1 MNHIIVF
8 GGLWETL
15 LSVIK
20 ALLPLVGLFLLFQLL
35 FLKLPRVYLL
45 NLLKGT
51 LLALAG
57 LLLFLQG
64 VRIGFL
70 PAGEAIGE
78 RLGTI
83 AWPWLL
89 VPFGVFIGF
98 LTTWTEP
105 AVRVL
110 CEQAEKASA
119 GSIQKNVVLVAI
131 CSGVA
136 AFVGL
141 GMAKV
146 VYGIPLLYIVI
157 PGYAAALL
165 MAWLSDKDF
174 LSIAFDA
181 GGVATGPMAVTF
193 LLAIAIGISSATEG
207 REPIIHGFGL
217 IALIALA
224 PILSVMALGFF
235 VRWGRWRSIRWALW
249 RKEQG

>member
-1 MNHIIVF
+1 MSGMIIF
-8 GGLWETL
+8 GGLWDSF
-15 LSVIK
+15 LSVVK
-20 ALLPLVGLFLLFQLL
+20 ALLPLLGLFLVFQLF
-35 FLKLPRVYLL
+35 FLKLPRQYVL
-45 NLLKGT
+45 NLLKGS
-51 LLALAG
+51 LLAILG

-83 AWPWLL
+83 AWTWLL
-89 VPFGVFIGF
+89 IPFGLFIGF

-105 AVRVL
+105 AVRIL
-110 CEQAEKASA
+110 CEEVEKASA
-119 GSIQKNVVLVAI
+119 GAIQKSVVLIAI
-131 CSGVA
+131 CTGVA
-136 AFVGL
+136 LFVGL

-157 PGYAAALL
+157 PGYVAALL
-165 MAWLSDKDF
+165 MAWFSDKAF
-174 LSIAFDA
+174 LSVAFDA

-193 LLAIAIGISSATEG
+193 LLAIAIGISSAIEG

-224 PILSVMALGFF
+224 PILSIMALGFF
-235 VRWGRWRSIRWALW
+235 VRWGRR
-249 RKEQG
+249 RKEVS

>member
-1 MNHIIVF
+1 LSGMIIF
-8 GGLWETL
+8 GGLWDSF
-15 LSVIK
+15 LSVVK
-20 ALLPLVGLFLLFQLL
+20 ALLPLLGLFLVFQLF
-35 FLKLPRVYLL
+35 FLKLPRQYVL
-45 NLLKGT
+45 NLLKGS
-51 LLALAG
+51 LLAILG

-83 AWPWLL
+83 AWTWLL
-89 VPFGVFIGF
+89 IPFGLFIGF

-105 AVRVL
+105 AVRIL
-110 CEQAEKASA
+110 CEEVEKASA
-119 GSIQKNVVLVAI
+119 GAIRKSVVLFAI
-131 CSGVA
+131 CTGVA
-136 AFVGL
+136 LFVSL

-157 PGYAAALL
+157 PGYVAALL
-165 MAWLSDKDF
+165 MAWFSDKAF
-174 LSIAFDA
+174 LSVAFDA

-193 LLAIAIGISSATEG
+193 LLAIAIGISSAIEG

-224 PILSVMALGFF
+224 PILSIMALGFF
-235 VRWGRWRSIRWALW
+235 VRWGRR
-249 RKEQG
+249 RKEVS